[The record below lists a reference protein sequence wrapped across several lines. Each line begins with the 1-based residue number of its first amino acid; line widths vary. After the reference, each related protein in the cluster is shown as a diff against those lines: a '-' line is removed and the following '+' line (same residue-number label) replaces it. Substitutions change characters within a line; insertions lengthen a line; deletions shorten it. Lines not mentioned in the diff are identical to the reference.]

1 MIVTTIIFGAVF
13 WQKGKE
19 INTHRDLFNVF
30 GSINVF
36 FYGLFICTASLLSTA
51 VYTIFIL
58 FSGFLILGPM
68 VNCGEDVTKVDT
80 KPDGTCR
87 VKAKSESECL
97 DLRNRILA
105 DDTFLIDPSVLLLM
119 EISKE

>member
-58 FSGFLILGPM
+58 FSGFLILGPISGSRM
-68 VNCGEDVTKVDT
+68 KIAGRFIVIYFVDWYRWLIVVKMLQRLT
-80 KPDGTCR
+80 RSLMALAVLRQR
-87 VKAKSESECL
+87 VKV
-97 DLRNRILA
+97 NVWI
-105 DDTFLIDPSVLLLM
+105 
-119 EISKE
+119 